1 MSQIQEPV
9 NTPAMKNNSPIPWVL
24 GLCMACLAPYSEA
37 QNTLENPN
45 WVEVQVPPPPP
56 YSKANLV
63 PIEMPLYVSLKIGVD
78 PSTVAVG
85 ADGIV
90 RYVVVMLNSTGTAN
104 AAYEGIR
111 CFTDEV
117 KTYARMGSS
126 GEWSMTS
133 DPQWRPVNDN
143 MPSRHAQA
151 IARQG
156 ACDTRTAPGA
166 AEVLKALKR
175 NAKPTKRDWGF

>member
-1 MSQIQEPV
+1 
-9 NTPAMKNNSPIPWVL
+9 MKSNSPIHWAL
-24 GLCMACLAPYSEA
+24 GLCIACVVHCAGA

-45 WVEVQVPPPPP
+45 WVEEQVPPPPP
-56 YSKANLV
+56 YSKANLI

-78 PSTVAVG
+78 PSTVVVG
-85 ADGIV
+85 GDGIV
-90 RYVVVMLNSTGTAN
+90 RYVVVMLNATGTAN

-117 KTYARMGSS
+117 KTYARVGSS
-126 GEWSMTS
+126 GEWTIHT
-133 DPQWRPVNDN
+133 DPQWKPVNDN

-156 ACDTRTAPGA
+156 ACDTRLAPSTAD
-166 AEVLKALKR
+166 VLKALKR
-175 NAKPTKRDWGF
+175 NTKPSKTDWGF

>member
-1 MSQIQEPV
+1 
-9 NTPAMKNNSPIPWVL
+9 MKNNPSRHWVV
-24 GLCMACLAPYSEA
+24 GLCVACLAHCAGA

-45 WVEVQVPPPPP
+45 WVEEQVPPPPP
-56 YSKANLV
+56 YSKANLI

-85 ADGIV
+85 GDGIV

-117 KTYARMGSS
+117 KTYARVGSS
-126 GEWSMTS
+126 GEWTINT
-133 DPQWRPVNDN
+133 DPQWKPVNDN

-156 ACDTRTAPGA
+156 ACDTRVAPSV

-175 NAKPTKRDWGF
+175 NTKPSKRDWGF

>member
-1 MSQIQEPV
+1 
-9 NTPAMKNNSPIPWVL
+9 MKNSSPIPKVL
-24 GLCMACLAPYSEA
+24 GVCMACLALCAGA

-45 WVEVQVPPPPP
+45 WVEEQVPPPPP
-56 YSKANLV
+56 YSKANLI
-63 PIEMPLYVSLKIGVD
+63 PIEMPLYVSLKVGVD

-90 RYVVVMLNSTGTAN
+90 RYVVVMLNATGTAN

-117 KTYARMGSS
+117 KTYARVGSS
-126 GEWSMTS
+126 GEWALIS
-133 DPQWRPVNDN
+133 DPQWKPVNDN

-156 ACDTRTAPGA
+156 ACDTRAAPST
-166 AEVLKALKR
+166 AEVLKALKQ
-175 NAKPTKRDWGF
+175 NKKSSKRDWGF

>member
-1 MSQIQEPV
+1 
-9 NTPAMKNNSPIPWVL
+9 MKSNSSAYWFW
-24 GLCMACLAPYSEA
+24 GLCLASLTQYAGA

-45 WVEVQVPPPPP
+45 WVEEQVPPPPA
-56 YSKANLV
+56 YSKTDLI

-78 PSTVAVG
+78 PNTVAVG
-85 ADGIV
+85 GDGIV
-90 RYVVVMLNSTGTAN
+90 RYVVVMLNATGTAN

-117 KTYARMGSS
+117 KTYARVGSS
-126 GEWSMTS
+126 GEWTINS
-133 DPQWRPVNDN
+133 DPQWKPVNDN

-156 ACDTRTAPGA
+156 ACDTRGAPTV

-175 NAKPTKRDWGF
+175 NTKPAKRNWGF